1 MLAFEIHVN
10 GKRQCVAGIADDGVV
25 SAIFSWIGRGRA
37 ERGLPKEDV
46 SLSVSGLDSLR
57 REHVDWLDQNLAAG
71 DEVMV
76 RVVDV
81 QKVDSPLKGS
91 RRPLGDTKRRQ
102 KAHVRKMAK
111 QFGWKIQTK

>member
-1 MLAFEIHVN
+1 MLAFEIHIN
-10 GKRQCVAGIADDGVV
+10 GKRRCLAGIANDGAM
-25 SAIFSWIGRGRA
+25 SAVLSWVGRGRA

-46 SLSVSGLDSLR
+46 SLQVGGLDSLR
-57 REHVDWLDQNLAAG
+57 REHMDWLQQSLAAG

-81 QKVDSPLKGS
+81 RNVDAPLKGS
-91 RRPLGDTKRRQ
+91 RRPVGDTKRHQ
-102 KAHVRKMAK
+102 KAYVRRMAR